1 MRDYGNTHFKVHCNH
16 LQSRIIVLPIIPYH
30 PFISPS
36 PSLLPPTLFF
46 LISLSSLCPSIHH
59 PATPPS
65 NHFSWVGLIKGDLTE
80 CADHRNINQSLSN
93 TASPRRLPQTAANV
107 HSSAKVNCIHYI
119 RDRAN
124 EGDREG
130 EHCLKSPWRFWLWGE
145 FSAGLSEVK
154 LGAPTPP
161 VSYLPANAC
170 FFSTQ
175 TVMWLLFCAIPFP
188 RILFHHPLTSSHFH
202 LRITHIYVIVLI

>member
-1 MRDYGNTHFKVHCNH
+1 MGTLYFKVHCSH

-36 PSLLPPTLFF
+36 PGLLPQPSSSSF
-46 LISLSSLCPSIHH
+46 LPLSRAPRSIST
-59 PATPPS
+59 AAPPS

-80 CADHRNINQSLSN
+80 CADHRNINQSLSD
-93 TASPRRLPQTAANV
+93 TASPRWLPQTAANV

-119 RDRAN
+119 RDRAK
-124 EGDREG
+124 RET
-130 EHCLKSPWRFWLWGE
+130 EREREYCLKSPWRFWLWGE

-161 VSYLPANAC
+161 VSYLPANVC

-175 TVMWLLFCAIPFP
+175 TVMWLTFFFFSFLPFP
-188 RILFHHPLTSSHFH
+188 PPAFHPIIRSPHLTP
-202 LRITHIYVIVLI
+202 IYA